1 MSMNKKENKSDL
13 VALDIISYFS
23 RSLFNNNS
31 PEEIVWDIAEKCIK
45 TLGFNDCVIYLRND
59 KKQYWQQ
66 IAAFGPKKSNTR
78 DIIEPV
84 HIPYG
89 KGIVGSVGKSGVA
102 EVVVN
107 TKEDERYIVDD
118 GVRSSEMTVPIWCD
132 NEVIGIID
140 SEHEDLGFYTTKH
153 LRIVQSVA
161 NICGQKIGRAL
172 SEKRTASFAR
182 FYEENPNPV
191 FRVQYSG
198 EVIMVNE
205 SAYNVFGDSVQ
216 EGGEILRMPELKKC
230 LRLDNPDKTKQQ
242 IQISYGKKH
251 YILDICYNKSQGYFN
266 IYATDV
272 TELMDERR
280 RVEKAEKVK
289 SEFLSMMSHEIRTPL
304 NAILGINYLMLNTE
318 MSNETRIKH
327 LEFMNFSGKQ
337 LQSLVT
343 DILDFNKIHEGKVI
357 LRPSVFNLHKLCD
370 MLVESFSK
378 KAEENTNMINL
389 EIDANTPLWVKGDMG
404 KVTQMLN
411 NLISNALKFTEKGV
425 VVIHVSMSNDSGM
438 LEFDVIDTG
447 RGISKKNI
455 TKIFEVFEQAD
466 DQEVNIGEPGSGLG
480 LAISKNLAELHG
492 GSLTVESEIN
502 KGSTFTLKIKVELV
516 QEPKV
521 LKLDKKLSSET
532 KEIDSPVLI
541 VDDNSINSFVVS
553 EMIKIMGFSTITE
566 SDGSKVLDIVK
577 EIKPF
582 LIFMDIQMPIVDGY
596 AATKMVREYELEMGL
611 SKTPIIALTA
621 DAESSTKEK
630 ALLSGMDDVIVKPFS
645 PIQLEAIVN
654 DYSSKFKKDN

>member
-1 MSMNKKENKSDL
+1 MSKDKKEKKSDL

-23 RSLFNNNS
+23 RSLFNNSS
-31 PEEIVWDIAEKCIK
+31 PEEIVWDIADKCIK

-66 IAAFGPKKSNTR
+66 IAAFGPKKSNKR
-78 DIIEPV
+78 EIIEPI

-89 KGIVGSVGKSGVA
+89 KGIVGSVGESGVA

-107 TKEDERYIVDD
+107 TRKDKRYIVDN

-182 FYEENPNPV
+182 FYEENPSPV
-191 FRVQYSG
+191 FRIEETG

-205 SAYNVFGDSVQ
+205 SAYNVFGKSVQ
-216 EGGEILRMPELKKC
+216 EGEKVVGIPELKKC
-230 LRLDNPDKTKQQ
+230 LEGVNSKQSIQQ
-242 IQISYGKKH
+242 IQINYGEKH
-251 YILDICYNKSQGYFN
+251 YILDICHNKSQNYYN
-266 IYATDV
+266 VYAIDI
-272 TELMDERR
+272 TELIVERR

-304 NAILGINYLMLNTE
+304 NAILGINYLMLNSE
-318 MSNETRIKH
+318 MSKESREKH

-343 DILDFNKIHEGKVI
+343 DILDFNKIQAGKVSM
-357 LRPSVFNLHKLCD
+357 RPSIFNLHTLCE
-370 MLVESFSK
+370 MVVKSFTK
-378 KAEENTNMINL
+378 NAEEQTNIINL
-389 EIDANTPLWVKGDMG
+389 DIENSTPLWVKGDMG

-411 NLISNALKFTEKGV
+411 NLISNALKFTDDGV
-425 VVIHVSMSNDSGM
+425 VLLNVSMNNKSG
-438 LEFDVIDTG
+438 LVKFDVVDTG
-447 RGISKKNI
+447 RGISEKNI
-455 TKIFEVFEQAD
+455 DKIFDVFEQTD
-466 DQEVNIGEPGSGLG
+466 DQDINVGEPGSGLG

-492 GSLTVESEIN
+492 GSLSVESILNE
-502 KGSTFTLKIKVELV
+502 GSTFTLMVKFELV
-516 QEPKV
+516 QEPKKPSSDD
-521 LKLDKKLSSET
+521 KLNSAKKSLQ
-532 KEIDSPVLI
+532 SPVLI

-553 EMIKIMGFSTITE
+553 EMIKIMGFKTVTE
-566 SDGSKVLDIVK
+566 IDGAKALDLIK
-577 EIKPF
+577 KIKPF

-596 AATKMVREYELEMGL
+596 AATKMIREYELKSGL
-611 SKTPIIALTA
+611 NKTPIIALTA
-621 DAESSTKEK
+621 DAENSTKEK
-630 ALLSGMDDVIVKPFS
+630 ALLSGMDDVIVKPFP
-645 PIQLEAIVN
+645 PIQLEAVVN
-654 DYSSKFKKDN
+654 DYASRFKNNL